1 VGMLHGRQVSAH
13 QADAR
18 VGEEV
23 LSELRNAGG
32 EGSLLLTVGL
42 DWETALAAQG
52 ERSSER
58 VC

>member
-1 VGMLHGRQVSAH
+1 MLHGRQVSAH

-23 LSELRNAGG
+23 LSELRDAGG